1 MEGKM
6 KLITNNLNVQYKEH
20 KVLIDCSFEMDQ
32 GEVVGLIAP
41 NGSGKTT
48 LLKTL
53 MGLQKAKSGNIS
65 IINNKKNI
73 ICREEYL
80 KNLFFIESNESLYDN
95 LTVEEHLKI
104 VKRAWK
110 SPITINA
117 AVNFFDIQRFL
128 KKKVKQLSLGM
139 KQQLILTMYLISDA
153 PIWIIDEPLN
163 GLDPTN
169 AYLFNQLIE
178 RAKRENRLVLMS
190 SHNLIN
196 ISEICN
202 RVLFLYEGSVVE
214 KVYKDN
220 ESESSALEEMY
231 QKLFFKGRNYV

>member
-1 MEGKM
+1 M
-6 KLITNNLNVQYKEH
+6 KLIANSLNVQYKEH
-20 KVLIDCSFEMDQ
+20 KVLIDCSFEMNQ
-32 GEVVGLIAP
+32 GEIVGLIAP

-53 MGLQKAKSGNIS
+53 IGLQKAKSGSIS
-65 IINNKKNI
+65 ITNNKNNI

-104 VKRAWK
+104 VKQAWK
-110 SPITINA
+110 SPITINTA
-117 AVNFFDIQRFL
+117 IKFFDIQRFL

-169 AYLFNQLIE
+169 AYLFNQLME
-178 RAKRENRLVLMS
+178 KAKREGRLVLMS

-202 RVLFLYEGSVVE
+202 RVLFLFEGSIVE
-214 KVYKDN
+214 NTDN
-220 ESESSALEEMY
+220 ESSSLEEMY
-231 QKLFFKGRNYV
+231 QKLFFKGENYV